1 MAMSL
6 RPVDIQTAIP
16 KSTEVA
22 KVKQVQDNDA
32 QSRQVQFATQFQQRV
47 ERRQQ
52 QVTAS
57 PQTRDSRVDP
67 DSRRRQG
74 REEEGQ
80 EGDGGGRPGEAPRP
94 GATGGTRPE
103 PGPGRGKKLD
113 ITI

>member
-1 MAMSL
+1 MSL
-6 RPVDIQTAIP
+6 RPVDIQTVLP

-22 KVKQVQDNDA
+22 KVKQVQDNDP
-32 QSRQVQFATQFQQRV
+32 QSRQVQFATQFQHRV

-57 PQTRDSRVDP
+57 PQARDSRVDP
-67 DSRRRQG
+67 DARGRKG
-74 REEEGQ
+74 REGEARDGREG
-80 EGDGGGRPGEAPRP
+80 EAGPGEAEAKAGAGGGKRP
-94 GATGGTRPE
+94 G